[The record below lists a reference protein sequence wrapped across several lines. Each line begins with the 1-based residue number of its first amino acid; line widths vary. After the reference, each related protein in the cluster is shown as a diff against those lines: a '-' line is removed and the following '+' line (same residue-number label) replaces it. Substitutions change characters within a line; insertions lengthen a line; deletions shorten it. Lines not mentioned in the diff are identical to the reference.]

1 VHDAKI
7 VPITVRAVQST
18 SELDLMQA
26 DHHIDMT
33 LCIKADE
40 EGQEPLHLSFD
51 PEAPPVLEAKDP
63 DGTVSSINRCIRYP
77 RE

>member
-1 VHDAKI
+1 MHDAKI

-18 SELDLMQA
+18 SELDIMQA

-63 DGTVSSINRCIRYP
+63 DGTYCLFHK
-77 RE
+77 